1 MLVSFPVD
9 NFIGRK
15 TKCRKVL
22 WLTTEKRKCNTVLFN
37 KWHFLTD
44 RVSTCKFLTN
54 FCISI
59 LSKIKAENL
68 YHHLI
73 MLLLLQASF
82 LAISTGKEV
91 ETTLY
96 LISQS
101 LLKQSL
107 YPCFENFTIQSTL
120 TTVSIRSKCA
130 PRLKHLCWATP
141 ELLLRPR
148 DQGAVSV
155 KGGTSRSQRGSWGR
169 TWPHLTL
176 SLTRVMR
183 QQTAMGAHIFHRWAP
198 LHGTLLA
205 MT

>member
-15 TKCRKVL
+15 TKCRKIL
-22 WLTTEKRKCNTVLFN
+22 WLTTEKQKCNTVLFN

-59 LSKIKAENL
+59 VSKIKAENL
-68 YHHLI
+68 CHHLI

-96 LISQS
+96 SISQS

-107 YPCFENFTIQSTL
+107 SPCFENFTIQSHTDNSFYQIQVCPEVEASL
-120 TTVSIRSKCA
+120 LGN
-130 PRLKHLCWATP
+130 PRTAIKT
-141 ELLLRPR
+141 
-148 DQGAVSV
+148 
-155 KGGTSRSQRGSWGR
+155 KGSRCCFG
-169 TWPHLTL
+169 
-176 SLTRVMR
+176 
-183 QQTAMGAHIFHRWAP
+183 
-198 LHGTLLA
+198 
-205 MT
+205 